1 VIEQRKSLGV
11 VLEHWEVSYC
21 VFEQLVI
28 WYYIL
33 VKLSLEVQGGQ
44 DYFRFVEGTCIISC
58 VLSFSALLLSV
69 RCIKTLNSSQTLNT
83 IRLWPWEQFSYRKKE
98 KFLKTQFNPPPP
110 FLCFFSPSISS
121 ILVNFRTSSSNNL
134 KPLAS
139 FDDVVLL
146 SSYFLVEDSW
156 FIASLEYVKA
166 PMLACVSSLHSL
178 LILCVKTSFFTP
190 WIDSFISESYHKSL
204 WLCLNWFMTYVKIFT
219 LVYHKNAW
227 IVSSYVSDLLWIDSP

>member
-1 VIEQRKSLGV
+1 VFFLSLLSYYLSAALRLWTQVRLWTLSDSDPGNSFHIVRRKSFWK
-11 VLEHWEVSYC
+11 H
-21 VFEQLVI
+21 
-28 WYYIL
+28 
-33 VKLSLEVQGGQ
+33 
-44 DYFRFVEGTCIISC
+44 
-58 VLSFSALLLSV
+58 
-69 RCIKTLNSSQTLNT
+69 NST
-83 IRLWPWEQFSYRKKE
+83 
-98 KFLKTQFNPPPP
+98 PPP